1 MTKTMTKE
9 EMWQTI
15 LAQIQFQISK
25 ASFATWF
32 KGTQIVSIN
41 NNKIIIGVPNSFSK
55 EWLENKYQ
63 NLILKIL
70 HTIDENIK
78 SIEFIILSK
87 KGGTKNKKENEIIK
101 TNNFAQNQL
110 EFKEFKINPT
120 TNLNPNYKFDNFIVG
135 SFNELAYAACWAV
148 SENPGN
154 VYNPLFIYGG
164 VGLGKT
170 HLLQATGNK
179 IYSLWPD
186 KKNKYY
192 PAEELTT
199 LIVESIK
206 KNEISTLKKK
216 LKEIDVLIVD
226 DTQFLAGKEK
236 TQEEFFHIFN
246 YLYQN
251 QKQIILSSDRP
262 PKAIPALE
270 ERLRS
275 RFEGGMICDIG
286 LPDFET
292 RMAILKMKCEQNN
305 ILLDQSILEYIA
317 LNIQNNIRELEGALN
332 RLIIYS
338 KVNNTNITL
347 ETAKKIL
354 EQFTNKSP
362 KATNF
367 KAIIQSVASF
377 YNIKEEDLLK
387 NTRIKE
393 IVKPRQIIMYLL
405 RTELNESFPSIG
417 RKFKGKDHTTVMHA
431 FRKIEKELKENENLF
446 QEINLIK
453 QRIYTSSV

>member
-1 MTKTMTKE
+1 MTKE

-70 HTIDENIK
+70 HTIDESIK

-110 EFKEFKINPT
+110 EFKEFKINPA

-354 EQFTNKSP
+354 EQFTNKPP